1 MTLPEYIDNPVLY
14 ETIDFMTICENPVK
28 AILILRSEIALFQ
41 GVNNK
46 SDEYIET
53 IMRGIEYSTEVLP
66 DFLSKTVGGKEKV
79 EGLFINFNNVF
90 LQTSKE
96 LKYFGPLL
104 LSDDSIDKLN
114 DYIKNPDDIDVEI
127 SFLQSLSDILKGSED
142 KIKND
147 LDVINKFVAQAIT
160 KL

>member
-1 MTLPEYIDNPVLY
+1 
-14 ETIDFMTICENPVK
+14 
-28 AILILRSEIALFQ
+28 
-41 GVNNK
+41 
-46 SDEYIET
+46 
-53 IMRGIEYSTEVLP
+53 
-66 DFLSKTVGGKEKV
+66 
-79 EGLFINFNNVF
+79 
-90 LQTSKE
+90 
-96 LKYFGPLL
+96 